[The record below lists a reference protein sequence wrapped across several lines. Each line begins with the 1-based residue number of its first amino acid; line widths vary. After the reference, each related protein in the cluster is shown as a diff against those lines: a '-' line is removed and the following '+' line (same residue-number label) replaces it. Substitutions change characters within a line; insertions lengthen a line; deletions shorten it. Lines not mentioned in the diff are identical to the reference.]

1 MGKVAPI
8 AEKHDVR
15 ATAAGSVLPSSW
27 WTPFQPHTPA
37 MAPKRL
43 YQILQYVI
51 ANQKRICL
59 KVRKA
64 ENARYYDHALFA
76 DRSYRSGHQ
85 ARVE

>member
-15 ATAAGSVLPSSW
+15 ATAAGSVLP
-27 WTPFQPHTPA
+27 PFQPHTPA

-64 ENARYYDHALFA
+64 ENARYYDHALFV
-76 DRSYRSGHQ
+76 DHSYRSGQQ